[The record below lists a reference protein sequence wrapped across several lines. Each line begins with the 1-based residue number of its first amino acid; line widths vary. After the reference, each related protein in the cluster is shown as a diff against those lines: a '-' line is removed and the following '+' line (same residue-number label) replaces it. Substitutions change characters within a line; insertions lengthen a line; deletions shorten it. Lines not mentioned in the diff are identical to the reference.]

1 MCLITCM
8 ACMGNLRA
16 RALQRGLGGGSVRV
30 YMYIYENAT
39 TFSKNWVGLEALNI
53 CTVSSGS

>member
-1 MCLITCM
+1 M